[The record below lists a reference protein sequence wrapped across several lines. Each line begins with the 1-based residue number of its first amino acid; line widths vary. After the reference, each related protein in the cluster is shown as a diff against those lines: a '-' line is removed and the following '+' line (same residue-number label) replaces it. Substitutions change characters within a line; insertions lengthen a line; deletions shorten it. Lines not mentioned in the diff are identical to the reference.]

1 MVFENVLF
9 FCVAVVLAASGVL
22 STKAPGERS
31 TVELERRGHVW
42 RFDVD
47 GTDLSMIVKTNDK
60 GVDFRSVH
68 VLISDYAY
76 DFARQHESHGPIPR
90 HGSYRKLGLHFS

>member
-1 MVFENVLF
+1 MLFENVLIS
-9 FCVAVVLAASGVL
+9 CVAVVLAASGVL
-22 STKAPGERS
+22 SIKAPDES
-31 TVELERRGHVW
+31 LTVELQRRGHVW

-68 VLISDYAY
+68 VLVSDYAY
-76 DFARQHESHGPIPR
+76 DFARQHETHDPIPR
-90 HGSYRKLGLHFS
+90 HGSYRQFGLHFS

>member
-1 MVFENVLF
+1 MLCGNVLLS
-9 FCVAVVLAASGVL
+9 CIAIVLAASGVFG
-22 STKAPGERS
+22 TKAPGERL
-31 TVELERRGHVW
+31 TRDLVRRGHVW

-47 GTDLSMIVKTNDK
+47 GTDFSMIVKTNDK

-76 DFARQHESHGPIPR
+76 DFARQHESHDPLPR
-90 HGSYRKLGLHFS
+90 HGSYRKFGLHFS